1 MRLDASTLISNN
13 ELTKDHMADL
23 YLDWF
28 NNFLTVSSF
37 AYYHGLTATQASDI
51 IDQGKVHHEN
61 RV

>member
-1 MRLDASTLISNN
+1 
-13 ELTKDHMADL
+13 MADL

-51 IDQGKVHHEN
+51 IDQGREHQERRSLKS
-61 RV
+61 